1 MICPSRS
8 YHFKIFKVCL
18 PQILLYPF
26 LNTLTHINTKPR
38 GNGNSE
44 YWIYSKFVMLN
55 FAIHILQQMQQIFL
69 LMFYKNLTF
78 RLKTIYRIVFALCK
92 AGFTTES
99 ISINASC
106 LSEDRKYMM
115 LCAIS
120 WYHLYNLKNVKN
132 THKGVL
138 VSVNLY
144 VSDCS

>member
-78 RLKTIYRIVFALCK
+78 RLKTIYRIVCLLCVKRVSQLKLFQLMRAVFQRTENIWCFARFLGTIC
-92 AGFTTES
+92 T
-99 ISINASC
+99 I
-106 LSEDRKYMM
+106 
-115 LCAIS
+115 
-120 WYHLYNLKNVKN
+120 
-132 THKGVL
+132 
-138 VSVNLY
+138 
-144 VSDCS
+144 